1 MTGIPFPVFTSGGNK
16 APEKPFANIMAVNAL
31 KGQTRIHDVT
41 FAGFSSVGSGETE
54 SRDYM
59 ITTSKGN
66 DDLQHPVY
74 TSGLNIEDSVDLE
87 SYVFY
92 HDKIN
97 PSDCVDMDCD
107 AMKKAMVVDED
118 GSLLGGTGGYVLPNA
133 GFEWNGDPRRGIGDY
148 RIPTGLD
155 GSLLDMN
162 VVAPYKGIYGF
173 QDCDWREGWNAY
185 DCDNSVDYALLLI
198 ESMDDDTL
206 TRRLSPVAV
215 HAGLYVD
222 LINGPQDHGWCVG
235 YTCRE
240 RLSTFPAIVALDVWS
255 HLYMSSLTPD
265 TLRFM
270 LLGLEDDQ
278 CVGLSIFTTD
288 SHRLD
293 LYVDSIEEANY
304 VLPLNMKVTAGRYF
318 AKPETTP
325 DQYMPDLTQK
335 QNGANYMKF
344 QQNTMYWVQCGKG
357 ELYIHRAEVIIVSL
371 GLPAMDD
378 EEFFGENLVNNIA
391 QFLNVD
397 VTKVRVVNVVRETTS
412 QSGASRRKRS
422 SDVTYFTV
430 EISDTPTDHSSPVDL
445 DGCAD
450 QIITQVQLYGM
461 DTLINTTVLYT
472 AILEHSST
480 PGAEPTVLQKVGSML
495 LTSHPFDGREN
506 RPFRVQPVL
515 KVHDE
520 NDDVVNYLG
529 AINTPW
535 QIEASIKSGSD
546 DQASLTGETVA
557 TFVHG
562 IAEFSD
568 LGVDRPGDYVIE
580 FKVIHPAEA
589 TNYTLETNL
598 IRVENRLLE
607 VQGEIHTPD
616 GLVNSPLHVSLSLVE
631 PHLGSLVSDI
641 EWRNHTWAVTASI
654 SDPDVYDGTLTGVTS
669 STIDPATGKAH
680 FLDLRLSR
688 SGICPVKF
696 TVTSTPAEYVL
707 EKVLEIAVLTSAQRN
722 LPREKSSELQIKFPI
737 PFDVN
742 TAPLY
747 AIKVRN
753 FLSDWFGI
761 VVTSHSYMEG
771 TTDGVD
777 SAIDNMCG
785 FISNGTTFTFGG
797 SAVAPS
803 PYLTVN
809 GRQYYGVS
817 CGPVDKDDG
826 LHPGIIAAIVIACV
840 VLILLLVVVLL
851 WKLKV
856 YPRTK
861 TYDTNNSKYV
871 GGRSDTIEDILFRED
886 TFVSLKS
893 RGSANTPLPPVTT
906 SAPIRLWSPRGDI
919 PTLPRTPEP
928 GKPRPVT
935 PVDPETQSNER
946 LSFSGP
952 KPIQPPLGENGRPPW
967 RN

>member
-1 MTGIPFPVFTSGGNK
+1 
-16 APEKPFANIMAVNAL
+16 
-31 KGQTRIHDVT
+31 
-41 FAGFSSVGSGETE
+41 
-54 SRDYM
+54 
-59 ITTSKGN
+59 
-66 DDLQHPVY
+66 
-74 TSGLNIEDSVDLE
+74 
-87 SYVFY
+87 
-92 HDKIN
+92 
-97 PSDCVDMDCD
+97 
-107 AMKKAMVVDED
+107 
-118 GSLLGGTGGYVLPNA
+118 
-133 GFEWNGDPRRGIGDY
+133 
-148 RIPTGLD
+148 
-155 GSLLDMN
+155 
-162 VVAPYKGIYGF
+162 
-173 QDCDWREGWNAY
+173 
-185 DCDNSVDYALLLI
+185 
-198 ESMDDDTL
+198 
-206 TRRLSPVAV
+206 
-215 HAGLYVD
+215 
-222 LINGPQDHGWCVG
+222 
-235 YTCRE
+235 
-240 RLSTFPAIVALDVWS
+240 
-255 HLYMSSLTPD
+255 
-265 TLRFM
+265 
-270 LLGLEDDQ
+270 
-278 CVGLSIFTTD
+278 
-288 SHRLD
+288 
-293 LYVDSIEEANY
+293 
-304 VLPLNMKVTAGRYF
+304 
-318 AKPETTP
+318 
-325 DQYMPDLTQK
+325 MPDLTQK

-397 VTKVRVVNVVRETTS
+397 VTK
-412 QSGASRRKRS
+412 
-422 SDVTYFTV
+422 
-430 EISDTPTDHSSPVDL
+430 
-445 DGCAD
+445 
-450 QIITQVQLYGM
+450 
-461 DTLINTTVLYT
+461 
-472 AILEHSST
+472 
-480 PGAEPTVLQKVGSML
+480 
-495 LTSHPFDGREN
+495 
-506 RPFRVQPVL
+506 
-515 KVHDE
+515 
-520 NDDVVNYLG
+520 DDVVNYLG

-598 IRVENRLLE
+598 I
-607 VQGEIHTPD
+607 H
-616 GLVNSPLHVSLSLVE
+616 
-631 PHLGSLVSDI
+631 
-641 EWRNHTWAVTASI
+641 NHTWAVTASI

-688 SGICPVKF
+688 NGICPVKF

-771 TTDGVD
+771 SLVVTVVVQGTTDGVD
-777 SAIDNMCG
+777 SAIDDMCG

-803 PYLTVN
+803 PYLTVD

-861 TYDTNNSKYV
+861 TYDTNNSKYL

-919 PTLPRTPEP
+919 PTLQRTPEP